1 MKNYPACK
9 ELFKLNMHHDSN
21 SVSEQAHEV
30 LVLISL
36 SINEGSGKCAQ
47 TQRNFVGALRVK
59 LCG

>member
-9 ELFKLNMHHDSN
+9 ELNFYQDSD

-30 LVLISL
+30 LVFIAL
-36 SINEGSGKCAQ
+36 SINEGSGKCVQ
-47 TQRNFVGALRVK
+47 MHGFKIIFVGALKAK